1 MRKLTKRIVE
11 WIREEC
17 KKANVT
23 TAVLGISG
31 GKDSSVA
38 AALCAEALGK
48 KNVIGVMM
56 PNGEQKDISDSQK
69 VCKHLGIRH
78 CTVDIRDGYVGLSTA
93 VMKGMSEL
101 GMDISRRAQINLPPK
116 LRTATLYMFV
126 HSLAEE
132 IHGFVVNTTNKDEG
146 LMGYGT
152 LWGDTVGD
160 IAPLWNLHVS
170 QVIETGLDLGLP
182 EWAVVKPPA
191 DGLTGKTDEDSFGFT
206 YAEVESMYNKWTDHR
221 SHEFTEN
228 EKKAH
233 KRMVSYE
240 WKRGLL
246 CGMNSFDPYANPEDL
261 PFDEDGK
268 PTEQGK
274 TLEERVAELEKT
286 VKEHVNDYAK
296 HQGTIINVPAPTN
309 PQPNIPWTAPNPY
322 SPYKYPCDPPYPN
335 PIITWCNAGTDITV
349 KGENGTG
356 GFVCQTNCQKTE
368 VPPVNWQ
375 EPNNKSYTVKCM
387 RDEAKDACL
396 AKMNC
401 NAQTNVDN
409 KPKA

>member
-1 MRKLTKRIVE
+1 MKKLTKRIIE
-11 WIREEC
+11 WIRKEC

-23 TAVLGISG
+23 TVVLGISG

-38 AALCAEALGK
+38 AALCAAALGK
-48 KNVIGVMM
+48 ENVIGVMM

-101 GMDISRRAQINLPPK
+101 GMDISRRAQINLSPK

-170 QVIETGLDLGLP
+170 QVIETGFVLGLP

-206 YAEVESMYNKWTDHR
+206 YAEVESMYKKWTDHR

-233 KRMVSYE
+233 DRMVSYE
-240 WKRGLL
+240 WKRSLL
-246 CGMNSFDPYANPEDL
+246 CGMNSFDPYENPEDL
-261 PFDEDGK
+261 PFDEDDK
-268 PTEQGK
+268 PNEQGK
-274 TLEERVAELEKT
+274 TLEERVTELEKI
-286 VKEHVNDYAK
+286 VNEHVNDFAK
-296 HQGTIINVPAPTN
+296 HQGMIINVPAPTEPSPAPTVPWN
-309 PQPNIPWTAPNPY
+309 PYQPQKTYPYYPTYPY
-322 SPYKYPCDPPYPN
+322 SPIWCGPEKE
-335 PIITWCNAGTDITV
+335 ITIN
-349 KGENGTG
+349 GENTG
-356 GFVCQTNCQKTE
+356 NCKFVYNTNNNAKDI
-368 VPPVNWQ
+368 PPVNW
-375 EPNNKSYTVKCM
+375 NNPDCKSYTVSM
-387 RDEAKDACL
+387 
-396 AKMNC
+396 
-401 NAQTNVDN
+401 NAQTNVDK